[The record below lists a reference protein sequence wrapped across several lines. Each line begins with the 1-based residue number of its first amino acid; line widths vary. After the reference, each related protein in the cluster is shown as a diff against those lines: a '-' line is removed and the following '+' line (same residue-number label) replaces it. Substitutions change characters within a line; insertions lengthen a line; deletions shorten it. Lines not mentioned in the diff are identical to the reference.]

1 MDAQGV
7 EIEGQ
12 VSDVLASYYLQY
24 FQNMWEVEEID
35 HVPDEII
42 DMMSPDS
49 LFLIQENQL
58 GMSFTGIS
66 LLFSE
71 CDRLLKDIK
80 SDSILED
87 QVYVSEMISKIMLCI
102 NGEHPKCCHIRQY
115 LLKNNKLNVEEERHF
130 NEIICKRF
138 KKSSI
143 IWHYRH
149 QIIEKLLQETKIDV
163 NQLLN
168 QENEFIKVLLN
179 KFPRNYHTWTYK
191 INLIKKLIDC
201 KYKIN
206 LKNEIEWVKT
216 YSQNNVHEYSAFN
229 YLLLLMKITDFQF
242 SEETHLWAQ
251 QLKIRFEDLYIDQNP
266 LSEINYAQLQS
277 LNKFILLLNEQEAKL
292 ANK

>member
-1 MDAQGV
+1 MNTQGA
-7 EIEGQ
+7 ENQQQ

-24 FQNMWEVEEID
+24 FQNMWDVEGID

-71 CDRLLKDIK
+71 CDRVLKDIK
-80 SDSILED
+80 SDNILED
-87 QVYVSEMISKIMLCI
+87 QIYVSEMISKIMLCI
-102 NGEHPKCCHIRQY
+102 NGEHPKCCHIRQF

-143 IWHYRH
+143 IWNYRH

-168 QENEFIKVLLN
+168 KENEFIKVLLN
-179 KFPRNYHTWTYK
+179 KFPRNYHAWTYK
-191 INLIKKLIDC
+191 INLIKNLVDNQ
-201 KYKIN
+201 YKVN
-206 LKNEIEWVKT
+206 LQSEVEWVKT
-216 YSQNNVHEYSAFN
+216 YCQNNVHEYSAFN
-229 YLLLLMKITDFQF
+229 YLLLLMKITNFQF
-242 SEETHLWAQ
+242 SEDTLLWAQ
-251 QLKIRFEDLYIDQNP
+251 QLKIRYEDLYIDQNP
-266 LSEINYAQLQS
+266 LSEINYSQLQS
-277 LNKFILLLNEQEAKL
+277 LNKFISLLTELEAKQ

>member
-1 MDAQGV
+1 MDMQDPQSQS
-7 EIEGQ
+7 Q
-12 VSDVLASYYLQY
+12 VSDVLVSYYLQY
-24 FQNMWEVEEID
+24 FQSMHDVEGID

-71 CDRLLKDIK
+71 CDRLLKEIK
-80 SDSILED
+80 SDTILEE
-87 QVYVSEMISKIMLCI
+87 QVYVSEIISKIMLCI
-102 NGEHPKCCHIRQY
+102 NGEHPKCCHIRQQ
-115 LLKNNKLNVEEERHF
+115 LLKNNKLNLEEERHF

-149 QIIEKLLQETKIDV
+149 QIIEKVLQETKADV

-168 QENEFIKVLLN
+168 QENEFIKQLLN
-179 KFPRNYHTWTYK
+179 KFPRNYHAWTYK
-191 INLIKKLIDC
+191 INLIKKLIDNQ
-201 KYKIN
+201 YKIN

-216 YSQNNVHEYSAFN
+216 YCQNNVHEYSAFN
-229 YLLLLMKITDFQF
+229 YLILLMKITNFQF
-242 SEETHLWAQ
+242 SEETLLWAQ
-251 QLKIRFEDLYIDQNP
+251 QLKIRYEDLYIDQNP
-266 LSEINYAQLQS
+266 LSEINYSQLQS
-277 LNKFILLLNEQEAKL
+277 LNKFILLLTELETNQ